1 MEGSVMVKWILL
13 AHVLGGSTWFGASVY
28 VEGLMASAARTKD
41 PETIMTVGLKVA
53 KTNQRVLSAAGF
65 VTLIFGVWLVLESVY
80 DFETLFVT
88 VGFVVSIVGLAMGF
102 FLFKPKG
109 EEVEAIVAERGLTDP
124 EAMAKM
130 KSLGNLGHVMT
141 LLVSI
146 TMIMMVLKTGF

>member
-1 MEGSVMVKWILL
+1 MVKWILL
-13 AHVLGGSTWFGASVY
+13 AHVLGGATWFGASIY
-28 VEGLMASAARTKD
+28 IEGLMASAARTKD

-53 KTNQRVLSAAGF
+53 KTNGRVLMGAGF
-65 VTLIFGVWLVLESVY
+65 ITLIFGTWLVFESVY
-80 DFETLFVT
+80 SFEMLFVT
-88 VGFVVSIVGLAMGF
+88 VGFAVAIIGLALGF

-109 EEVEAIVAERGLTDP
+109 AEVEAIVAERGLTDP

-146 TMIMMVLKTGF
+146 AMIMMVLKTGF

>member
-1 MEGSVMVKWILL
+1 MMVKWILL
-13 AHVLGGSTWFGASVY
+13 AHVLGGATWFGAHVY
-28 VEGLMASAARTKD
+28 IESLMASAARTKD

-53 KTNQRVLSAAGF
+53 KTNQRVLSGAGF

-88 VGFVVSIVGLAMGF
+88 VGFAVSIIGLAMGF

-109 EEVEAIVAERGLTDP
+109 AEIEEIVAERGLTDP

-146 TMIMMVLKTGF
+146 AMIMMVLKTGL

>member
-1 MEGSVMVKWILL
+1 MVKWILL

-65 VTLIFGVWLVLESVY
+65 VTLIFGTWLVLESVY

-88 VGFVVSIVGLAMGF
+88 VGFVVSIIGLAMGF
-102 FLFKPKG
+102 LLFKPKG

-141 LLVSI
+141 LLVSFA
-146 TMIMMVLKTGF
+146 MIMMVLKTGF

>member
-1 MEGSVMVKWILL
+1 MVKWILL
-13 AHVLGGSTWFGASVY
+13 AHVLGGSTWFGASIY

-53 KTNQRVLSAAGF
+53 KTNQRVMSVAGF

-88 VGFVVSIVGLAMGF
+88 VGFAVAIIGLAMGF

-109 EEVEAIVAERGLTDP
+109 AEIEEIVAERGLTDP
-124 EAMAKM
+124 EAMAQM
-130 KSLGNLGHVMT
+130 KSLGNLGHIMT
-141 LLVSI
+141 LLVSVA
-146 TMIMMVLKTGF
+146 MILMVLKTGF

>member
-1 MEGSVMVKWILL
+1 MVKWILL
-13 AHVLGGSTWFGASVY
+13 AHVIGGSTWFGAQVY
-28 VEGLMASAARTKD
+28 IEALMASAARTKD

-53 KTNQRVLSAAGF
+53 ATNRRVLGVAGL
-65 VTLIFGVWLVLESVY
+65 VTLVFGTWLVFESVY

-88 VGFVVSIVGLAMGF
+88 VGFAVAIIGLAMGF

-109 EEVEAIVAERGLTDP
+109 EEIEEIVAERGLIDP

-141 LLVSI
+141 LLISI
-146 TMIMMVLKTGF
+146 AMIMMVLKTGV